1 MKSKQDD
8 KIVKLAI
15 NIIMIALTMFFSKNT
30 YAQSSMSVGAGFDI
44 MMPVAFFSNNW
55 STGFGATA
63 EFDYAITYKSN
74 ITGKIG
80 FISWSAKNL
89 PSGIS
94 SSFTGVPLL
103 IGLKYFPQFMPKS
116 LPFRLYFHMELGA
129 LFSSVS
135 VSRNSLAN
143 SSESATDY
151 AFIPSIGTEIPVNN
165 NGSVDLS
172 LRYLYVYKKS
182 SVGIRIGYKINL
194 L

>member
-1 MKSKQDD
+1 MKYKLYYKMG
-8 KIVKLAI
+8 KIVL
-15 NIIMIALTMFFSKNT
+15 NIIIIALVTFISKNT
-30 YAQSSMSVGAGFDI
+30 YAQTNMSVGAGFDI

-55 STGFGATA
+55 STGFGGTA
-63 EFDYAITYKSN
+63 EFDYAITHKSN
-74 ITGKIG
+74 LTGKIG
-80 FISWSAKNL
+80 YILWSAKDL

-94 SSFTGVPLL
+94 SSFKGVPLL

-135 VSRNSLAN
+135 ISGNSLAN

-151 AFIPSIGTEIPVNN
+151 AFVPSIGTDIPVNT

-172 LRYLYVYKKS
+172 IRYLYVFKKS